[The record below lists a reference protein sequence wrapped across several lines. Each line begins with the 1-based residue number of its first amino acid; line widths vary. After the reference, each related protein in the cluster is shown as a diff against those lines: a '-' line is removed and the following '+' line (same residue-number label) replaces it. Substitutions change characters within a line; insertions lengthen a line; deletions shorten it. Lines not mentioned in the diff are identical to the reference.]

1 MRQAERST
9 GIGYALLP
17 RSRWYYPAGIGP
29 TESHFQVSNDDL
41 PLPVE
46 LLSFRGEVTLQGVW
60 LTWQTASEVNNAGFI
75 LQRRLSG
82 ESTYTEIASYLT
94 HPALKGLG
102 TSPIG
107 KTYTYLDESHLN
119 EGETY
124 FYKLLDVDFDGNI
137 TEHPAI
143 EVSVVKAYRLMQ
155 NYPNPFNPTTTIS
168 YQLPVASEVSLKVYD
183 VLGREVVVLV
193 NGRQA
198 AGSYNIMLNGAG
210 LSSGVYFYRLQA
222 GSFVATKKMM
232 LVK

>member
-1 MRQAERST
+1 
-9 GIGYALLP
+9 
-17 RSRWYYPAGIGP
+17 
-29 TESHFQVSNDDL
+29 
-41 PLPVE
+41 
-46 LLSFRGEVTLQGVW
+46 
-60 LTWQTASEVNNAGFI
+60 
-75 LQRRLSG
+75 
-82 ESTYTEIASYLT
+82 
-94 HPALKGLG
+94 
-102 TSPIG
+102 
-107 KTYTYLDESHLN
+107 
-119 EGETY
+119 
-124 FYKLLDVDFDGNI
+124 
-137 TEHPAI
+137 
-143 EVSVVKAYRLMQ
+143 MQ